1 MKTKDLKTNLDW
13 ALYYLHR
20 GWSVIPVGKNKRPL
34 IEWKEY
40 QRRFPTEEE
49 IKTWFSKPNV
59 MGMAII
65 TGSLSKLLVLDIE
78 KDADL
83 TGIETSPTITS
94 KTGGGGEH
102 RYFRYPS
109 TGTIHNSAKQINEKM
124 DIRGE
129 GGYVV
134 APPSLH
140 PSGNHYK
147 WFDLCS
153 PDEIEL
159 DEIPKWLYEKIT
171 LSNQKKNIKEI
182 TGGVKQGSRNESA
195 TSLVGKLLSYLP
207 KDEWENIG
215 WQYLIGWNE
224 RNIPPLPMS
233 EIKNVFESIAKR
245 ESEKRG
251 VNTKR
256 ERSKPLSVGD
266 VFSMAIEPQPFLVDK
281 MVPERGMT
289 AFSGYPESGKSWVTL
304 HIAYC
309 VATGQPTFGKFATK
323 QGGVLMIDE
332 EAGNAEFHKRMR
344 MFGFKGKEE
353 VYLYS
358 QEEFKVDSKDDLKH
372 LVDTAKSLEV
382 KLVIFDPFSAIHNKT
397 ENNAEEM
404 QRVMEA
410 LQQFNLAGIAVI
422 FIHHHRKEH
431 YMARNTSASMGLRG
445 STVLF
450 ARLDCHVAIK
460 KEKETE
466 QGLHMSIEQAKLRR
480 DSKFK
485 PFTVELKIDKETN
498 SAVFVYVG
506 EVEEKLVKKEE
517 AMEFIL
523 NELEE
528 QSPQTTQELI
538 AKAKEGSMGKNAVEE
553 ALKEMRV
560 DKLVMARRITGKG
573 TALHYSLPEMKD
585 GEQTV
590 DIKPPKQETLPS

>member
-1 MKTKDLKTNLDW
+1 MKIQDLKTNLDW

-20 GWSVIPVGKNKRPL
+20 GWSVIPVGKDKRPL

-40 QRRFPTEEE
+40 QSRFPTEEE

-59 MGMAII
+59 MGVAII
-65 TGSLSKLLVLDIE
+65 TGSLSKLVVLDIE

-83 TGIETSPTITS
+83 TGIENSPTITS

-102 RYFRYPS
+102 RYFRYPLM
-109 TGTIHNSAKQINEKM
+109 GVIHNSAKQIHEKM

-140 PSGNHYK
+140 PSGNLYE

-159 DEIPKWLYEKIT
+159 EEIPKWLYEKII
-171 LSNQKKNIKEI
+171 SSAQKKSIEEI

-195 TSLVGKLLSYLP
+195 TSLIGKLLSYLP
-207 KDEWENIG
+207 QDEWENLG
-215 WQYLIGWNE
+215 WQYLMGWNE
-224 RNIPPLPMS
+224 KNKPPLTLA
-233 EIKNVFESIAKR
+233 EIRNVFESIAKR
-245 ESEKRG
+245 ESERRG
-251 VNTKR
+251 VSTKR
-256 ERSKPLSVGD
+256 ERLKPLSVGD
-266 VFSMAIEPQPFLVDK
+266 VFNMAIEPQPFLVDK
-281 MVPERGMT
+281 MVPEKGMT
-289 AFSGYPESGKSWVTL
+289 AFSGYPESGKSWITL
-304 HIAYC
+304 HIALC
-309 VATGQPTFGKFATK
+309 VATGQPAFGKFATK
-323 QGGVLMIDE
+323 KGRVLLIDE
-332 EAGNAEFHKRMR
+332 EAGSAEFHKRMR
-344 MFGFKGKEE
+344 MFGFKPEDK

-372 LVDTAKSLEV
+372 LVDTAKNLEV

-431 YMARNTSASMGLRG
+431 FMARNAPASMGLRG

-460 KEKETE
+460 KDKETE
-466 QGLHMSIEQAKLRR
+466 EGLQMSIEQAKLRR

-485 PFTVELKIDKETN
+485 PFTVELKINKEAN
-498 SAVFVYVG
+498 SAVFAYIG

-517 AMEFIL
+517 AMEFIIS
-523 NELEE
+523 ELEE
-528 QSPQTTQELI
+528 KFPQTTQELI
-538 AKAKEGSMGKNAVEE
+538 AKAKEGNIGKNAVEE
-553 ALKEMRV
+553 ALKEMRAE
-560 DKLVMARRITGKG
+560 KLVIARRRAGKG
-573 TALHYSLPEMKD
+573 ATLNYSLPQTE
-585 GEQTV
+585 GEIQTV
-590 DIKPPKQETLPS
+590 DIKPPKQATLSS